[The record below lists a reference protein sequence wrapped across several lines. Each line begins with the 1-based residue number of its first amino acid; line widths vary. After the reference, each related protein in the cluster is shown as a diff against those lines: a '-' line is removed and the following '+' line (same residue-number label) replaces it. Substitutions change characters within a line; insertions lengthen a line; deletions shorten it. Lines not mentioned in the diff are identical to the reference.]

1 MFARTGRLEYQNR
14 RRRSDMDELIEKMCK
29 EVKYH
34 DYLLVDIDIE
44 RTAKAML
51 AVVLAD
57 IKEKPEKYVEICPD
71 AGCLLNQCHA
81 GQLEYACMG
90 EIHYKDCQT
99 CQGKGIVAVEVK

>member
-1 MFARTGRLEYQNR
+1 
-14 RRRSDMDELIEKMCK
+14 MDELIEKIAK
-29 EVKYH
+29 ELAWKYGTRNEV
-34 DYLLVDIDIE
+34 DRYDGIVADLV
-44 RTAKAML
+44 L